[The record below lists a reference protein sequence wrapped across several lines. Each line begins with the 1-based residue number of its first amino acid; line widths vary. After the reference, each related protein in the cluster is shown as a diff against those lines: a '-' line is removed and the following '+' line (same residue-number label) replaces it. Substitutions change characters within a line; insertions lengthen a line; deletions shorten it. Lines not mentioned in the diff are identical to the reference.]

1 MMNNYKFIDDKK
13 IHSLLNDAK
22 IPDDGRAYDIL
33 RKGRELKGLDSGEIF
48 DLLNVKDSKI
58 KNEIFKVAKYV
69 KQEIYGKRLVLFAP
83 FYVSN
88 YCQNECTYCA
98 YRSQNGGLIR
108 KKLDEEEIIEE
119 TKMLLKD
126 GHKRVLL
133 VAGETH
139 SDRDL
144 DFVMESID
152 TIYGVR
158 DGTQN
163 IRRIN
168 VNIAPLSVWQFKR
181 LERCKIGT
189 YQIFQETYHEE
200 TYGKVHLKGPKSNYN
215 FRLETIDRAFK
226 AGIDDVGIGVLFG
239 LYDWKYEVLAMVE
252 HIRHLEHQ
260 FGVGPHT
267 ISVPRIE
274 PALNSPISKNPPFV
288 VNDEDFKLIISVL
301 RIAIPYTGI
310 ILSTRENE
318 KVRREA
324 FELGVSQ
331 ISAGSKT
338 NPGGYNERDKHNADN
353 LEQFSLGDTR
363 STSEVIKDIV
373 QCGYIPSFCT
383 GCYRKGRVGNDFMDL
398 AIPGLIKEHCIPN
411 GIFTFAEYIHDFGD
425 RSLKKEGRELID
437 KMLVEI
443 QNEQLQDKVRDK
455 LSLISDGKRDI
466 FF

>member
-1 MMNNYKFIDDKK
+1 MNNYKFIDDKK